1 MMREGTAAVRYARP
15 VALLACPFCREMFE
29 RGESPTCP
37 VCGVS
42 LVAFEKLPIS
52 DEALSE
58 DGVTRQPEWEPQAL
72 TYMRR
77 GRGAL
82 ALLALVGLFVFFAP
96 WVNLTMPDVVSYS
109 GFELARRLGW
119 AWGAGVAW
127 FVLFPM
133 VLTRRSIMKM
143 RGARVAASFLAAVPG
158 LTAALLLSR
167 PQHGAHGVPL
177 HFTWGWGLFATLAAS
192 VVALA
197 FALFFGGRV
206 DDIAIRRG
214 TSAGQVVH

>member
-1 MMREGTAAVRYARP
+1 MRYARP

-58 DGVTRQPEWEPQAL
+58 DGVTRQPEWEPL
-72 TYMRR
+72 SPMYLRR
-77 GRGAL
+77 SRGAL
-82 ALLALVGLFVFFAP
+82 ALLAAVGLVAFFAP
-96 WVNLTMPDVVSYS
+96 WVNITMPDVVSYS

-133 VLTRRSIMKM
+133 VLSRRSVMKM

-158 LTAALLLSR
+158 LTAGLLLSR
-167 PQHGAHGVPL
+167 TQHGAHGVPL
-177 HFTWGWGLFATLAAS
+177 HFTWGWGLFATLGLS
-192 VVALA
+192 LVAIG
-197 FALFFGGRV
+197 FALFFGGPL
-206 DDIAIRRG
+206 DDIALRRG